1 MNLSS
6 IPCENEGARTLY
18 PIFSLFIDLYMLI
31 KHLLLV
37 LLLLVSVPFILLT
50 IIIIGCYKI
59 MEIEEGES

>member
-6 IPCENEGARTLY
+6 IPCEYEGARTLY
-18 PIFSLFIDLYMLI
+18 PIFSLFIDLYMLN

-59 MEIEEGES
+59 REIEEGES

>member
-18 PIFSLFIDLYMLI
+18 LIFSLFIDLYMLI

-37 LLLLVSVPFILLT
+37 LLLSVSVPFILLT
-50 IIIIGCYKI
+50 IIIIGCCKI
-59 MEIEEGES
+59 REIEEGES

>member
-6 IPCENEGARTLY
+6 IPRENEEARTLY

-31 KHLLLV
+31 KHLLV

-59 MEIEEGES
+59 REIEEGES

>member
-6 IPCENEGARTLY
+6 IPCENEEARTLY

-31 KHLLLV
+31 KHLLV

-59 MEIEEGES
+59 REIEEGES